1 MSIGI
6 IAYQRA
12 VINPNDAFGTQIF
25 LQSCFN
31 LLLCEGLVA
40 MGSHQTAGGG
50 KHRSLA
56 IALNASTL
64 QDKVKM
70 RFVLTFYDASVEKM
84 LVNLVV
90 ESGFKLLAPS
100 IETEKEAYACRM
112 GTAKCRAADVAAR
125 GY

>member
-12 VINPNDAFGTQIF
+12 MINPNNALSTQVF

-70 RFVLTFYDASVEKM
+70 RFVLTFYDAFVEKV
-84 LVNLVV
+84 LVNLIV

-100 IETEKEAYACRM
+100 VETEVKQNE
-112 GTAKCRAADVAAR
+112 V
-125 GY
+125 

>member
-12 VINPNDAFGTQIF
+12 MIYPNNALSTQVF
-25 LQSCFN
+25 LQSGFY

-40 MGSHQTAGGG
+40 MGSHQTTGGG
-50 KHRSLA
+50 KHCSLA

-64 QDKVKM
+64 QDKVQM
-70 RFVLTFYDASVEKM
+70 RFVLSFYDAFVEKM
-84 LVNLVV
+84 LVNLIV

-100 IETEKEAYACRM
+100 VEAEV
-112 GTAKCRAADVAAR
+112 KQNEV
-125 GY
+125 

>member
-12 VINPNDAFGTQIF
+12 MIYPNDALGTQIF
-25 LQSCFN
+25 LQSRFN

-40 MGSHQTAGGG
+40 MGSHQTTGGG

-64 QDKVKM
+64 QDKVQM
-70 RFVLTFYDASVEKM
+70 RFVLTFYDASVEM
-84 LVNLVV
+84 VLVNLIV
-90 ESGFKLLAPS
+90 EPGFKLLAPS
-100 IETEKEAYACRM
+100 IEAEVKQN
-112 GTAKCRAADVAAR
+112 KV
-125 GY
+125 